1 VKKINSIIRK
11 TKVSLHAQIRVMLF
25 FKTNHLNQKEKIT
38 FRIHLLYSILEGSVL
53 GVLALNEFVFI
64 KSLKGSNFEL
74 GVLFQFSVIVFTG
87 LIFINEFL
95 RRIRNK
101 KKLLLYTA
109 LITRMPLFLLVF
121 FPKSDAA
128 MQGNGLFH
136 LIFLGIFFIYFLAA
150 PVVMPNINLFLK
162 SSYRNENFSKLYS
175 SAISINKIVMLVVTF
190 AYGLLL
196 DWNPYAYTY
205 VFPIVAALGIGSI
218 HLLSKIPYQAI
229 EQVVIKKSFWES
241 VQSSWQ
247 NMWVLM
253 KSNKPYLHFEIGF
266 MIYGFAFMSTIAVI
280 TIYFDKA
287 LGLNYS
293 SIAFYKNAYNIIAI
307 LLLPFF
313 GRLLGRI
320 DPRKYAAIAFGS
332 MAMFIFFLALTEYFP
347 ASIEFLNIKIYYMLL
362 FYILFHSIFAASM
375 SLVWHIGS
383 SYFGKDED
391 AGELQAIHLSLT
403 GVRALFAP
411 LIGVLFYEL
420 FGYTITFGIAIILLI
435 SAILLMMWSYK
446 KDTV

>member
-1 VKKINSIIRK
+1 MKKINSIIRK

>member
-1 VKKINSIIRK
+1 
-11 TKVSLHAQIRVMLF
+11 MLF

-411 LIGVLFYEL
+411 LIGVLFY
-420 FGYTITFGIAIILLI
+420 
-435 SAILLMMWSYK
+435 
-446 KDTV
+446 